1 MKKIL
6 ITGGTTFVSQYAAAY
21 FVKRDYEVY
30 VLNRN
35 TKPQVEGVRLIAG
48 DRHCLGNALKQV
60 HFDAAV
66 DITSYNA
73 KDITD
78 LHDALGSFEQ
88 YIMISSGAV
97 YLENGVLPFREDFP
111 RAANHF
117 WGQYGTD
124 KIKAENSL
132 LERVFDA
139 YILRPPYLYGPMN
152 NVYREA
158 FIFDCARADRKFY
171 LPKDGEMKLQF
182 FHVKD
187 LCGLM
192 ETIMETKPAAHIIN
206 VGNPQT
212 VSVREWVTQCYDCF
226 HKVPSFVNV
235 YKEIEQRKYFPFYDY
250 EYVLDVRRQQEIYPH
265 IMPLREGLKE
275 AAAWYLSHE
284 CEVKKKPYLDYIDE
298 NLSKGEEDNMSRK
311 DGIIPVPEWTAKEI
325 PENEALAFVEKLQL
339 GWNLGNTFDASN
351 CSVSDELEY
360 ESAWVGASTTKEMIH
375 TIANAGFRTIRIP
388 VSWHN
393 HVNEKDQISKAWM
406 DRVQEVVD
414 WSLEEGAYVIINIH
428 HDNEKGFMYPAYEHL
443 DRSKKYVQTIWE
455 QIAERFA
462 EYDERLIFET
472 LNEPRHVETDH
483 EWRIDVNSETGK
495 EGIDCI
501 NQLNQTAVDTIRANG
516 KGYNP
521 SRYIMA
527 PGYCA
532 SPDYALTDGFVV
544 PADSGEADNRIL
556 ISVHAYTPYHFALAG
571 EDVQDSTDRFSV
583 LEKVQTADIDAFME
597 RLYEKFIS
605 KGTGVVIGEFGAR
618 AKGDNLEARTEFA
631 AYYVARARYFGM
643 TACWWDNNAFHGDG
657 ENFGLLDRRKN
668 QISYPQIVEQMT
680 YYSK

>member
-60 HFDAAV
+60 HFDAVV

-206 VGNPQT
+206 VGNRAEE
-212 VSVREWVTQCYDCF
+212 V
-226 HKVPSFVNV
+226 
-235 YKEIEQRKYFPFYDY
+235 FPF
-250 EYVLDVRRQQEIYPH
+250 L
-265 IMPLREGLKE
+265 
-275 AAAWYLSHE
+275 
-284 CEVKKKPYLDYIDE
+284 
-298 NLSKGEEDNMSRK
+298 
-311 DGIIPVPEWTAKEI
+311 
-325 PENEALAFVEKLQL
+325 
-339 GWNLGNTFDASN
+339 
-351 CSVSDELEY
+351 
-360 ESAWVGASTTKEMIH
+360 
-375 TIANAGFRTIRIP
+375 
-388 VSWHN
+388 
-393 HVNEKDQISKAWM
+393 
-406 DRVQEVVD
+406 
-414 WSLEEGAYVIINIH
+414 
-428 HDNEKGFMYPAYEHL
+428 
-443 DRSKKYVQTIWE
+443 
-455 QIAERFA
+455 
-462 EYDERLIFET
+462 
-472 LNEPRHVETDH
+472 
-483 EWRIDVNSETGK
+483 
-495 EGIDCI
+495 
-501 NQLNQTAVDTIRANG
+501 
-516 KGYNP
+516 
-521 SRYIMA
+521 
-527 PGYCA
+527 
-532 SPDYALTDGFVV
+532 
-544 PADSGEADNRIL
+544 
-556 ISVHAYTPYHFALAG
+556 
-571 EDVQDSTDRFSV
+571 
-583 LEKVQTADIDAFME
+583 
-597 RLYEKFIS
+597 
-605 KGTGVVIGEFGAR
+605 
-618 AKGDNLEARTEFA
+618 
-631 AYYVARARYFGM
+631 
-643 TACWWDNNAFHGDG
+643 
-657 ENFGLLDRRKN
+657 
-668 QISYPQIVEQMT
+668 
-680 YYSK
+680 